1 MSISVESK
9 RGGVLHV
16 VVLPILD
23 EWEQFMGF
31 SSYCIVLVL
40 RQSPPKK
47 GWCCLVCKLDFVNVH
62 LKQASVAFGFGA
74 HSLLFWC
81 HLFSF
86 WFLVQPLYW

>member
-9 RGGVLHV
+9 GGGVLHV

-40 RQSPPKK
+40 RQSPKK
-47 GWCCLVCKLDFVNVH
+47 KVGVVWFVN
-62 LKQASVAFGFGA
+62 
-74 HSLLFWC
+74 
-81 HLFSF
+81 
-86 WFLVQPLYW
+86 